1 MKLYFSRFK
10 NEYNQEPP
18 KNCCCCLVTKPC
30 LTLCDLRNWAH
41 QTPLSMGFIRQ
52 EYWSGLPFPPLGDLP
67 DPGIKP
73 ESPVSCIDRCV
84 LYHWATKETHLKIQ
98 FSSVQFSHSV
108 MMDSLRPHETQ
119 HIRPPCPSPTPGVH
133 PNSCPLNRWCHPNI
147 SSCRPLLLLPSIF
160 PRIRVF
166 SNESALRIRWPNYW
180 SFSFNISPSNG
191 ILLSHK
197 KEQHWVSSVVDE
209 PRTYYTEWIKS
220 ERER

>member
-98 FSSVQFSHSV
+98 FSSVQFSSATQSWWTLCDPMKHSTSGLPV
-108 MMDSLRPHETQ
+108 HHQLLESTQ
-119 HIRPPCPSPTPGVH
+119 IHVH
-133 PNSCPLNRWCHPNI
+133 WIGDAIQTSHPVVPFSSCPQSFPGSGSFQMSQLFESGGQSIGVSASI
-147 SSCRPLLLLPSIF
+147 SVLPMDTQTDLL
-160 PRIRVF
+160 
-166 SNESALRIRWPNYW
+166 
-180 SFSFNISPSNG
+180 
-191 ILLSHK
+191 
-197 KEQHWVSSVVDE
+197 
-209 PRTYYTEWIKS
+209 
-220 ERER
+220 